1 MISFRH
7 THSTAALVSPTSK
20 RSRASLSSQNA
31 FDNAFQ
37 LPSGETSF
45 TTDHLALGCKNQYTI
60 HSLDGWIEYPEEL
73 PRLSPE
79 QYLESQQYDL
89 ATISRFCLPSIET
102 PTTTNLIASTEHPE
116 RRACS
121 PYYWDFPETINSMR
135 RAIQGEEPSSSE
147 QIEHPG
153 SKRNYMDLT
162 FILEKPSEKPS
173 PPERQKRS
181 RLEIDRQK
189 RSIAKLKEFGGAFV
203 ERAFETQ
210 HRSVCTPSEESRR
223 TGVHLTGGPPT
234 REAYEI
240 LHGLMI
246 DAFHKS
252 GIGAVKVHFRPQG
265 ASLGDNIWAFEGPR
279 PYHNPSELRIRQV
292 VDQFSSAIRQY
303 IHSPALSEL
312 EHNYSLSLFQEAIKM
327 AKLFQ
332 VIQSLAT
339 CRVYV
344 DPCSL
349 QHTQAVL
356 FLITVSCCQYMAE
369 ISEGF
374 STELFEALR
383 RKDVYDTYSKAEQ
396 HKLNGLKLFN
406 PIWIT
411 TALYYRVIKGLL
423 DLQSNLVIAQ
433 VFDSLDSHLVNIGNC
448 LWCMLKH
455 VPCQKEGDEKMTTRQ
470 AVDSQIPA
478 LESNPL
484 DLAISWIPS
493 SESEGLPAA
502 PEPFHPGERVWSM
515 ERLLKPRL
523 KERILTFA
531 TSDQRVL
538 AADNDIPAAL

>member
-45 TTDHLALGCKNQYTI
+45 TTEYDRPSFEVATSASYSHLALGCKNQYTI

-189 RSIAKLKEFGGAFV
+189 RSIAKLKEFGGACLWCY
-203 ERAFETQ
+203 
-210 HRSVCTPSEESRR
+210 RSKKRCGPEDICSQCSSSRRTCVRNPAQVRLYIPPEESRR

-478 LESNPL
+478 LESNPPRSCDFL
-484 DLAISWIPS
+484 DT
-493 SESEGLPAA
+493 
-502 PEPFHPGERVWSM
+502 
-515 ERLLKPRL
+515 K
-523 KERILTFA
+523 
-531 TSDQRVL
+531 
-538 AADNDIPAAL
+538 